1 VSDKSALEVLGISFE
16 EAREVDKKLSRKS
29 KAKRDRRVCLCGHGV
44 SKHTTYNGILVCK
57 PSAMTCP
64 CKKINPVLEAED
76 TRMFLRKTEGAG
88 PMHAL
93 SRGIY
98 ACLEAGKKV
107 EWIVALEC
115 DRCHATDKRVVPVP
129 VTQNGFSADYA
140 TGFDALLCDEC
151 RLAV

>member
-1 VSDKSALEVLGISFE
+1 MSDKNALELLGISFE
-16 EAREVDKKLSRKS
+16 EARDVDQKLSKKG

-44 SKHTTYNGILVCK
+44 SKHTTFNGILVCK
-57 PSAMTCP
+57 PSAMMCP

-93 SRGIY
+93 SRGLY
-98 ACLEAGKKV
+98 ACIEAGRKV
-107 EWIVALEC
+107 EWIVPLQC
-115 DRCHATDKRVVPVP
+115 DRCKSKDKRVVPAP

-140 TGFDALLCDEC
+140 TGFDALLCDDC
-151 RLAV
+151 RLKV